1 MENIES
7 VPIVQNKK
15 TVKISALFLIM
26 LFSLIAVSIYISGL
40 FGPNFL
46 RFFIFMVMFLLP
58 ILIIF
63 RNVFLQ
69 FLPQFIKDNLN
80 IVEEKKEKEY
90 DPIKDIT
97 VETKRNDYFKM
108 IIAFLCIVSAIFFVF
123 IPRDGSNIVYKN
135 SNQTVDVSVPLTQ
148 RQTQRQEAVKNN
160 VNKKVNPRI
169 ISEGNR
175 LSAAALRNAV
185 ASNTSSNTTNSS
197 RSSIRLQGGGAEMS
211 QFLRLGYALFFTV
224 MGLYITS
231 QGL

>member
-46 RFFIFMVMFLLP
+46 RFFIFMIMFLLP

-63 RNVFLQ
+63 RNVFLH

-80 IVEEKKEKEY
+80 IIEEKKGNEY
-90 DPIKDIT
+90 DPVKDIT

-108 IIAFLCIVSAIFFVF
+108 IIGFLCIASTIFFVF
-123 IPRDGSNIVYKN
+123 IPTDGSNIVYKN
-135 SNQTVDVSVPLTQ
+135 SNQTADVSVPS
-148 RQTQRQEAVKNN
+148 RQTQRQEAAKNN
-160 VNKKVNPRI
+160 VNKKVNPKI
-169 ISEGNR
+169 KSEGNR
-175 LSAAALRNAV
+175 LSSAALRNAV
-185 ASNTSSNTTNSS
+185 ASNTSSNTTTST
-197 RSSIRLQGGGAEMS
+197 QTGGTELS
-211 QFLRLGYALFFTV
+211 HFSRLGYGLFLTL